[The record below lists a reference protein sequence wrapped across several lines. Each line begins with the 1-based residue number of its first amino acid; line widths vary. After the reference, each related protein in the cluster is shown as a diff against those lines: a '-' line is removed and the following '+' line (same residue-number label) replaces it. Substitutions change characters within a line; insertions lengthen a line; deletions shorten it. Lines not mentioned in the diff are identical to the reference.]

1 MGKATR
7 IKQQNAKEKIAAQRA
22 AARRAEV
29 RRRALWTGGAV
40 VLVIVIVVAFVV
52 IKLSSNNSPSTS
64 SGGVTGTVLPASV
77 QNDIKGVPAST
88 LDTVGI
94 GSILSYNPSPLE
106 AVSNTALTSNGKPE
120 MLFIGAEF
128 CPYCAAERWA
138 IAVALSRFG
147 HFTTPFR
154 GIHSSSTDT
163 DPNTPTLTFYKS
175 NYTSPY
181 LTFTPVENENGSR
194 GALQATTSAQQA
206 LWQKYDSS
214 AEGVGYPFIDFGN
227 KYILK
232 DPTYDPGILAGMS
245 WAQVASALHDPSSK
259 VAQNALGAANL
270 MTAAICKMTGGKP
283 GNVCTASGVVAASAH
298 L

>member
-77 QNDIKGVPAST
+77 QNDIKSVPAST
-88 LDTVGI
+88 LDKIGI

-106 AVSNTALTSNGKPE
+106 KISNTALTSNGKPE

-147 HFTTPFR
+147 HFTTQFR
-154 GIHSSSTDT
+154 GIHSSSTDS

-181 LTFTPVENENGSR
+181 LTFTPVENENDSR

-227 KYILK
+227 KYVLK

-245 WAQVASALHDPSSK
+245 WAQVASALHSPSSK

>member
-7 IKQQNAKEKIAAQRA
+7 IRQQNAKEKIAAQRA
-22 AARRAEV
+22 AARRAEI
-29 RRRALWTGGAV
+29 RRRALWTGGSV
-40 VLVIVIVVAFVV
+40 VLVIAIVVAFVV

-77 QNDIKGVPAST
+77 QKNITSVPAST
-88 LDTVGI
+88 LDTIGI

-106 AVSNTALTSNGKPE
+106 KISNTALTSNGKPE

-147 HFTTPFR
+147 HFTTQLR
-154 GIHSSSTDT
+154 GIHSSSTDS

-181 LTFTPVENENGSR
+181 LTFTPVENENDSR

-232 DPTYDPGILAGMS
+232 EPTYDPGILAGMS

>member
-77 QNDIKGVPAST
+77 QNDIKSVPAST
-88 LDTVGI
+88 LDKIGI

-106 AVSNTALTSNGKPE
+106 KISNTALTSNGKPE

-163 DPNTPTLTFYKS
+163 DPNTPTLTFYQS

-245 WAQVASALHDPSSK
+245 WAQVASALHSPSSK

>member
-77 QNDIKGVPAST
+77 QNDIKSVPAST

-106 AVSNTALTSNGKPE
+106 TVSNTPLMSNGKPE

-147 HFTTPFR
+147 HFTTQLR
-154 GIHSSSTDT
+154 GIHSSSTDS

-245 WAQVASALHDPSSK
+245 WAQVASALHSPSSK